1 MTNGNRDIWN
11 LPNSLTIFRIALIP
25 VLVFFLLS
33 PTKLSSF
40 LAVVIFS
47 IASITD
53 WLDGYIARK
62 QGIVT
67 TLGKFLDPIADK
79 LLVAAALIMLVGLGR
94 VPAWMVVI
102 IIGREIAVT
111 GLRSIASSEGIVIA
125 ASDLGK
131 GKTIFQISA
140 LIGLLIH
147 YKYFGIDFQATGM
160 AILWI
165 ALVMTAWSGFDYFYK
180 FMKVILK

>member
-1 MTNGNRDIWN
+1 MGRDIWN
-11 LPNSLTIFRIALIP
+11 LPNSITIFRILLIP
-25 VLVFFLLS
+25 VFVFFLLS
-33 PTKLSSF
+33 PTKLFSF
-40 LAVVIFS
+40 LALLVFS

-53 WLDGYIARK
+53 WLDGYLARRM
-62 QGIVT
+62 GIVT

-79 LLVAAALIMLVGLGR
+79 LLVNSALIMLVGLGR

-125 ASDLGK
+125 ASELGK

-140 LIGLLIH
+140 LIGLLLH
-147 YKYFGIDFQATGM
+147 YQYIGIDFHALGM
-160 AILWI
+160 VLLWI
-165 ALVMTAWSGFDYFYK
+165 ALAMTAWSGFDYFYK
-180 FMKVILK
+180 FMRVILK

>member
-1 MTNGNRDIWN
+1 MDENKDIWN

-33 PTKLSSF
+33 PAKETGFIAAL
-40 LAVVIFS
+40 VFS
-47 IASITD
+47 IASVTD

-62 QGIVT
+62 MGIVT
-67 TLGKFLDPIADK
+67 TLGKFLDPVADK
-79 LLVAAALIMLVGLGR
+79 LLIAAALIMLAGLGR

-131 GKTIFQISA
+131 GKTILQISA
-140 LIGLLIH
+140 VIGLLLH
-147 YKYFGIDFQATGM
+147 YQYMGIDFHFVGTVL
-160 AILWI
+160 LWI
-165 ALVMTAWSGFDYFYK
+165 ALVITAWSGIDYFYK
-180 FMKVILK
+180 FIKVILK

>member
-1 MTNGNRDIWN
+1 MKGNRDIWN

-33 PTKLSSF
+33 PTKQSSF
-40 LAVVIFS
+40 LAVVVFS

-147 YKYFGIDFQATGM
+147 YEYFGIDFHVTGM

>member
-1 MTNGNRDIWN
+1 MSSDIWN
-11 LPNSLTIFRIALIP
+11 LPNYLTIFRIALIP
-25 VLVFFLLS
+25 VLACLLLS
-33 PTKLSSF
+33 PSQLFSF
-40 LAVVIFS
+40 LATVVFS

-62 QGIVT
+62 RGIVT

-79 LLVAAALIMLVGLGR
+79 LLINSALVMLLGLGR
-94 VPAWMVVI
+94 VPAWMVAV

-140 LIGLLIH
+140 LIGLLLH
-147 YKYFGIDFQATGM
+147 YQYLGIDFHFVGM
-160 AILWI
+160 AILWV
-165 ALVMTAWSGFDYFYK
+165 ALIMTAWSGVDYFYK
-180 FMKVILK
+180 FMKVIT